1 MNFEKVKQWLGY
13 FCSASAMYN
22 FIKSIL
28 FLWSPEKAHSITMG
42 LLTALHKL
50 PGGRWILAKLF
61 CYNSEKT
68 KVTIAG
74 ITLKNG
80 VGLAAGFDKDA
91 KYIDVLD
98 SLGFGYIE
106 IGTLTPKPQPGND
119 KPRLFRIPKDEAL
132 INRMGFNN
140 DGVDAAVER
149 LKKVKSNITIG
160 GNIGKNKVTPNEEAY
175 NDYAYCFER
184 LYKYVHYFVVNVSSP
199 NTPGLRELQE
209 KPALKKILTGLQNL
223 RTNFMKEGQVS
234 KPIFLKIAPDL
245 TQSQLDDII
254 DLALEINLD
263 GLVATN
269 TTISREGLKTS
280 ETELSAIGNGGLS
293 GKPLKNSSDA
303 VLKYLVERLKNK
315 VPVMGVGGIHSPQ
328 DALDKINI
336 GAKAVQIYTGFIYSG
351 PGLIKQCV
359 KKIAREQAF

>member
-1 MNFEKVKQWLGY
+1 MNFGKVKQWLGY
-13 FCSASAMYN
+13 FCNAFIMYN

-28 FLWSPEKAHSITMG
+28 FLWSPEKAHILTMR
-42 LLTALHKL
+42 LLALVCAIPCGSWVLRKM
-50 PGGRWILAKLF
+50 F
-61 CYNSEKT
+61 CYDAENS
-68 KVTIAG
+68 KVEISG

-91 KYIDVLD
+91 KYIDILD
-98 SLGFGYIE
+98 CLGFGFIE

-160 GNIGKNKVTPNEEAY
+160 GNIGKNKITPNEEAY
-175 NDYAYCFER
+175 NDYAYCFEK

-223 RTNFMKEGQVS
+223 RATFVAGGQIS

-254 DLALEINLD
+254 DLALEIKLD

-269 TTISREGLKTS
+269 TTISREGLKSS
-280 ETELSAIGNGGLS
+280 EEELSAIGNGGLS
-293 GKPLKNSSDA
+293 GKPLKKSSDE
-303 VLKYLVERLKNK
+303 VLKYLAEKLQNK
-315 VPVMGVGGIHSPQ
+315 VPIMGVGGIHSSQ
-328 DALDKINI
+328 DAFDKIRL
-336 GAKAVQIYTGFIYSG
+336 GATAVQIYTGFIYEG
-351 PGLIKQCV
+351 PALIKRCV
-359 KKIAREQAF
+359 KSIT